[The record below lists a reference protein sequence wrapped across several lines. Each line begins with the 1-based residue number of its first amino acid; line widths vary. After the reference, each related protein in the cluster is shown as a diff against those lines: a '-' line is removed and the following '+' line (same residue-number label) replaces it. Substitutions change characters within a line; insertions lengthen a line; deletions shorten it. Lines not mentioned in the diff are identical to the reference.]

1 MTNQGLDARQSKK
14 VLICDDEPRTR
25 QALKTLLL
33 TREVTCT
40 DEPSSMI
47 HVVGEARDGYEAVQ
61 LVKAFL
67 PQVVVIDA
75 CMPGMDGLEATRL
88 IKKNWPKVRVVVLT
102 MYADQRQ
109 AALDAGADTFLMNG
123 CLAETL
129 FEAILA

>member
-1 MTNQGLDARQSKK
+1 MTNPAPDLRQSKK

-33 TREVTCT
+33 TREITCS

-47 HVVGEARDGYEAVQ
+47 SVVGEARDGWEAVQ

-67 PQVVVIDA
+67 PEVVVIDA
-75 CMPGMDGLEATRL
+75 CMPGMDGLAATRL
-88 IKKNWPKVRVVVLT
+88 IKKNWPQIRVVVLT

-109 AALDAGADTFLMNG
+109 AALAAGADTFLMKG

>member
-1 MTNQGLDARQSKK
+1 MTNQGLDSRQSKR
-14 VLICDDEPRTR
+14 VLICDDEPKTR

-33 TREVTCT
+33 TREVTC
-40 DEPSSMI
+40 DESSSMI

-75 CMPGMDGLEATRL
+75 YMPGMDGLEATRF
-88 IKKNWPKVRVVVLT
+88 IKKNWPQVRVVVLT

-109 AALDAGADTFLMNG
+109 AALDAGADTFLMKG

-129 FEAILA
+129 FDAILA